1 MGERPQ
7 SPPAAAPAPA
17 FRQPQVAREK
27 AAEARDAAGVSPAA
41 AARSSALATI
51 PAAVGKL
58 AVDDLAE
65 GSRRLGEIAERLQA
79 RELARRIE
87 GDGLVVELI
96 VPATAY
102 ADLERELSGI
112 GRWTV
117 LTPPAAAGEPVRLQI
132 RLGH

>member
-7 SPPAAAPAPA
+7 APPSEG
-17 FRQPQVAREK
+17 RQLQGAREK
-27 AAEARDAAGVSPAA
+27 AAKARDAAPAA
-41 AARSSALATI
+41 AARSAALAPG

-65 GSRRLGEIAERLQA
+65 GSRRLGEIAQRLQA
-79 RELARRIE
+79 RELARRID
-87 GDGLVVELI
+87 GDGLVVELL
-96 VPATAY
+96 VPAPAY
-102 ADLERELSGI
+102 DDLERELSGI

-117 LTPPAAAGEPVRLQI
+117 LTPPAGAGEPVRLQI